1 MKKMYTCIV
10 CPNGCDIEVTLEGN
24 EILSMEGHLC
34 PRGEEYVRNELTA
47 PMRTIASSVLVKGG
61 EMPLAS
67 VRTDRPIPKNKI
79 PEVMEA
85 IKKVT
90 VTAPVQAGTVV
101 LENVCGLPCN
111 IIVTR
116 SVN

>member
-1 MKKMYTCIV
+1 MMKTYTCIV

-24 EILSMEGHLC
+24 EIVSLEGHLC

-67 VRTDRPIPKNKI
+67 VRTDRAIPKEKI
-79 PEVMEA
+79 GEVMEA

-90 VTAPVQAGTVV
+90 VTAPIEAGTIV
-101 LENVCGLPCN
+101 LENVCGLDCN
-111 IIVTR
+111 IIATR
-116 SVN
+116 SVK